1 MTLTYSLVQ
10 QNIPNNVFE
19 FTDYAVDIVSGYQ
32 YAYYYVVG
40 YNGSTESSETNYVG
54 TPAQFNKQLPDVVI
68 IPKENILFQNYP
80 NPFNPAT
87 KISYSIKE
95 ESLVTIKVYD
105 ILGKEIVTLVNE
117 NKPAGNYE
125 SEFNASSLPSGMY
138 IYKIQAGQFYDAK
151 KMILTK

>member
-1 MTLTYSLVQ
+1 MTLSYSLIQ
-10 QNIPNNVFE
+10 QNIPSTTFE
-19 FTDYAVDIVSGYQ
+19 YTDYAVDMISGYQ
-32 YAYYYVVG
+32 YAYYYVKA

-54 TPAQFNKQLPDVVI
+54 TPAQFNKQLPDVAI

-80 NPFNPAT
+80 NPFNPST

-105 ILGKEIVTLVNE
+105 ILGKEIITLVNE
-117 NKPAGNYE
+117 NKPLGNYE
-125 SEFNASSLPSGMY
+125 AEFDASQLPSGMY
-138 IYKIQAGQFYDAK
+138 IYKLQAGNFTSVS